1 MNEDFKK
8 KKSEYLLELALEEQL
23 ENDPEILNFK
33 SEDELETPH
42 VFSKEHEKKMKEI
55 FRAAS
60 RAERKAKN
68 RKYFQRMAAG
78 VAIMLCLS
86 GFTVMNVEAFRVPVV
101 EFLLDISEKYSVLQE
116 KNNAKMV
123 TKNYQDFEPT
133 YVPSEFYV
141 DTVEEDNSSFFIYY
155 ISDNKQWYRLTFY
168 KETISTSIDTENA
181 DVQEI
186 NIDGNKAIYVKK
198 DGVNHI
204 VMYKKGTQYQ
214 LSGTISF
221 EEICIILKSIK

>member
-101 EFLLDISEKYSVLQE
+101 EFLLDISEKYTLLQPDT
-116 KNNAKMV
+116 NSQTL
-123 TKNYQDFEPT
+123 TKNFQIYEPT
-133 YVPSEFYV
+133 YVPVGFQVVELSEIEDRFSIDYS
-141 DTVEEDNSSFFIYY
+141 TEEQLWYTLIFCYNS
-155 ISDNKQWYRLTFY
+155 RPL
-168 KETISTSIDTENA
+168 SIDTENTSL
-181 DVQEI
+181 ETYTI
-186 NIDGNKAIYVKK
+186 NGNKAVIIEKN
-198 DGVNHI
+198 GILNI
-204 VMYKKGTQYQ
+204 IMY
-214 LSGTISF
+214 SGNSYYELMGNISYD
-221 EEICIILKSIK
+221 EANKILKSIK